1 AFFASIA
8 GIMCSIVFSKWISFV
23 KNKNEKGVLSTET
36 IAINKLIEAIEELR
50 NDFSSID
57 KNGNKI
63 KAGNVLRDLHKE
75 STKQSDVL
83 QTFSNDL
90 ADLLTI
96 SGGFEEVLNNSTQ
109 GVVAELK
116 LVKAEIGSLKDDF
129 TFIDEGNNKIK
140 AGNVLRDL
148 YKESTKQSNSLQTF
162 SSDLA
167 LTISAGFEQILNNP
181 TQGVVAELKLV
192 KAEIGSLK
200 DDFTFIDEGNN
211 KIKAGNVLRDLYK
224 ESTKQSNALQT
235 FSSDLALTISAGF
248 EEILNNPTQGVVAE
262 LKLVK
267 AEIENLGNKL
277 QDPATDMTQ
286 NIVKELQQSM
296 SKMVQEFKTSM
307 SGDTKNEMEHL
318 AKLLGQ
324 AGSSL
329 TEFPI
334 KLQSMTDN
342 LNANFKDLQNTVKKI
357 SQQTLSQSENST
369 SAMKKQVE
377 EMAEMVKM
385 STLDFQASQQQL
397 IKEQSDTAMVQAKE
411 SVYFMKNQVEEMAE
425 MVKIST
431 LDFQNSQQQLIK
443 EQSDTAMVQAKESV
457 HFMKNQVSE
466 MSEVMKNNTIDFQ
479 TSQLSLTKNQA
490 DQIFLQ
496 SEKSI
501 TTMID
506 HVTKMSNLLDSRSE
520 DFQASQQL
528 LLAEQSKNLQFSKSL
543 LNSFN
548 TSIENMNSLSG
559 GVTESISKLN
569 DSQAALTNI
578 VLNFKSASQEINTSS
593 SQFGESQLLFSKYSN
608 SFLQDNSSTI
618 NQIQNALMKAK
629 DVSADYAQK
638 FEVIE
643 EGLQNIFAEITRG
656 LKDYQET
663 VGESLEKYLGKYT
676 DALTKTAESL
686 QGASSKQ
693 EDILEE
699 LTEQLSKL
707 NARKN

>member
-1 AFFASIA
+1 PALLNGLKTAFFASIG
-8 GIMCSIVFSKWISFV
+8 GIVFSIGFSKWISFV
-23 KNKNEKGVLSTET
+23 KNKNEKGVLNTET

-57 KNGNKI
+57 KNG
-63 KAGNVLRDLHKE
+63 
-75 STKQSDVL
+75 
-83 QTFSNDL
+83 
-90 ADLLTI
+90 
-96 SGGFEEVLNNSTQ
+96 
-109 GVVAELK
+109 
-116 LVKAEIGSLKDDF
+116 
-129 TFIDEGNNKIK
+129 NKIK

-200 DDFTFIDEGNN
+200 DDFTFIDESSNR
-211 KIKAGNVLRDLYK
+211 IKAGNVLRDLYK
-224 ESTKQSNALQT
+224 ESTKQSNSLQN
-235 FSSDLALTISAGF
+235 FSNDLALTISAGF
-248 EEILNNPTQGVVAE
+248 EQILNNPAQGVVAE

-267 AEIENLGNKL
+267 VEIENLGNKL

-296 SKMVQEFKTSM
+296 SKMVQEFKASM

-334 KLQSMTDN
+334 KLQNMTDN
-342 LNANFKDLQNTVKKI
+342 LNENFKDLQNTVKKI

-369 SAMKKQVE
+369 NAMKNQVE
-377 EMAEMVKM
+377 EMAEMVKI
-385 STLDFQASQQQL
+385 STLDFQTSQQQL

-411 SVYFMKNQVEEMAE
+411 SVYFMKNQV
-425 MVKIST
+425 
-431 LDFQNSQQQLIK
+431 
-443 EQSDTAMVQAKESV
+443 
-457 HFMKNQVSE
+457 SE
-466 MSEVMKNNTIDFQ
+466 MSEVMKNNVIDFQ
-479 TSQLSLTKNQA
+479 TSQLSLIKNQA

-559 GVTESISKLN
+559 GVIETISKLN

-578 VLNFKSASQEINTSS
+578 ILNFKSASQEINTSS

-608 SFLQDNSSTI
+608 SFLQNNSSTLDE
-618 NQIQNALMKAK
+618 IQKSLTKAK

-638 FEVIE
+638 FEIIE
-643 EGLQNIFAEITRG
+643 RGLQNIFAEIRTG
-656 LKDYQET
+656 LQDYQET
-663 VGESLEKYLGKYT
+663 VSGSLETYLGKYT
-676 DALTKTAESL
+676 EALTKTAESL

-707 NARKN
+707 NARRN